1 MAEDDKV
8 QKKPI
13 KQEFGAL
20 RGKEKA
26 KIEKELSNKQMFG
39 ALRGKEKAKIEK
51 ELSTPIP
58 KSPPPTPPNK
68 PLPTPPTPPNK
79 PLPTPPVQGQTRS
92 RASTEPKIPQPVTPQ
107 RARSSTAAP
116 APQAKPMPLKSP
128 PPKELPP
135 LPTPPN
141 KPLPTPPVQEQVEAQ
156 KKKEMTIKTSIEKI
170 FDDVKKDGK
179 KSEPRP
185 VVGIQAKFSK
195 IPENLKIGAK
205 ALGQE
210 MIRKLAEKATK
221 TGDRVVNA
229 AHKIVDKKN
238 KGGRGL

>member
-1 MAEDDKV
+1 MRITMAEDDKV

-58 KSPPPTPPNK
+58 KSPP
-68 PLPTPPTPPNK
+68 
-79 PLPTPPVQGQTRS
+79 
-92 RASTEPKIPQPVTPQ
+92 
-107 RARSSTAAP
+107 
-116 APQAKPMPLKSP
+116 
-128 PPKELPP
+128 
-135 LPTPPN
+135 PTPPN